1 MKPDRVLVVDMGG
14 LARGFPIDTGRYPG
28 AVVAPYEAGALPH
41 RAVQAWLRGLDV
53 AFAVETLYD
62 WRIPQWASA
71 IGCATVVQA
80 NAEFFRPPD
89 ELPSVPTRW
98 WAPTP
103 WRMEHLPPDT
113 RVVPVPVADDRFPF
127 AIPEPTDAL
136 RVLHVAGHAAMADR
150 NGTTLFLEALRRVH
164 GPVQVRIITQDERLR
179 PGRARCSVPVE
190 VVVGGVENYWDL
202 YRDAD
207 VLVLPRRYGGLC
219 LPAQEAMASGLALI
233 MSDAEPQRSIWPAE
247 CVRSATGMPRLA
259 CPGGRLALT
268 NARPEAIA
276 DAINRLAVDR
286 ERLVEMQRA
295 SLAWAEAHRWSALR
309 GLYERELEEVA
320 QAGRTVVR

>member
-1 MKPDRVLVVDMGG
+1 M
-14 LARGFPIDTGRYPG
+14 
-28 AVVAPYEAGALPH
+28 
-41 RAVQAWLRGLDV
+41 
-53 AFAVETLYD
+53 
-62 WRIPQWASA
+62 
-71 IGCATVVQA
+71 
-80 NAEFFRPPD
+80 
-89 ELPSVPTRW
+89 
-98 WAPTP
+98 
-103 WRMEHLPPDT
+103 
-113 RVVPVPVADDRFPF
+113 
-127 AIPEPTDAL
+127 
-136 RVLHVAGHAAMADR
+136 
-150 NGTTLFLEALRRVH
+150 
-164 GPVQVRIITQDERLR
+164 QVRIITQDERLR

-190 VVVGGVENYWDL
+190 VVTGGVPNYWDL
-202 YRDAD
+202 YADAD

-219 LPAQEAMASGLALI
+219 LPAQEATASGLALI